1 MLVNTLMLT
10 NEPYYKVLSLFFY
23 VSQVII
29 LLTLYNKVSKLLYN
43 NTSIHHLLMLHNELL
58 YLLLTNINKD
68 QVINV
73 LLMVCS
79 C

>member
-43 NTSIHHLLMLHNELL
+43 NTS
-58 YLLLTNINKD
+58 TAF
-68 QVINV
+68 VNV
-73 LLMVCS
+73 TFHIY
-79 C
+79 